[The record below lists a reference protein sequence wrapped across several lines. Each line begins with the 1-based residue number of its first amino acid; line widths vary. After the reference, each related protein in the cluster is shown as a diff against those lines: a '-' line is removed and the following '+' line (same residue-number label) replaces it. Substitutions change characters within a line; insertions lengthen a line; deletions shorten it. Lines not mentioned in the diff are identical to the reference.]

1 MAVKTGMSLKR
12 YFLFDL
18 VRSIVRWFLVGVVT
32 FILFFP
38 ILFAFLVL
46 FLFDRDRKQIH
57 PLISIWAKAVLIVC
71 PLMNVR
77 LEGTHHLKPNA
88 TYVLVTNHQ
97 SISDIIAVLHL
108 SHPFKFIAKRD
119 LFWIPFFG
127 WGLWLAGYIPLIRG
141 NQKSGKE
148 VIQKANGYLKRGVSV
163 LFFPEGTRSR
173 DGEIQAFK
181 VGAFKISSELGIPV
195 VPIVIHGTRD
205 LIPKGSRLL
214 QRRVEVIVK
223 IEAPQQPFGKNNG
236 SIDQFCE
243 KVRSDMIG
251 SLHEIRSR
259 VRPIETVLV

>member
-1 MAVKTGMSLKR
+1 LAVKTGMSQKR

-18 VRSIVRWFLVGVVT
+18 IRSVIRWFLVGVVT

-38 ILFAFLVL
+38 ILAGFLVL

-57 PLISIWAKAVLIVC
+57 PLISIWAKAVLVVC
-71 PLMNVR
+71 PLMHVR

-88 TYVLVTNHQ
+88 TYVLVANHQ

-148 VIQKANGYLKRGVSV
+148 VIQKATGYLKRGVSA

-173 DGEIQAFK
+173 DGEIQTFK
-181 VGAFKISSELGIPV
+181 VGAFKLSSELNIPV

-214 QRRVEVIVK
+214 QRRVEVTVK
-223 IEAPQQPFGKNNG
+223 IEAPQQPFGKDNG

-243 KVRSDMIG
+243 KVRSDMID
-251 SLHEIRSR
+251 SLCELRSR
-259 VRPIETVLV
+259 AKPVETVSV